1 MKRITFM
8 ILAALAAAAAGAA
21 GEDQLLSAFRSPPPA
36 ARPQVWWHWMNG
48 NVTREGI
55 VADLDA
61 MAAVGIG
68 GATIFDVG
76 VGIPP
81 GPVKFNTQE
90 WIDTVA
96 FAVAEAAKRRIEI
109 CLHNCSG
116 YSTSGGPWI
125 APSNSMKVV
134 SYSLVDVAG
143 PRRFAA
149 ALSAPPNKYGFYE
162 DVAVLAWPVP
172 AAERSPDGAAGKI
185 AEVKR
190 DGKEIVY
197 EFEYPADFRAS
208 RWECRIRDA
217 VHAWN
222 STIEATLS
230 AADADGKWREVSRET
245 LYARYGTQDDENVRS
260 FGFVETSAR
269 RWRLVVK
276 AVDCST
282 DNFKFEAM
290 PLSRS
295 ARISNIANKGW
306 FVSTGA
312 ATRPYSAAP
321 DQVVRSK
328 DVLDLTAK
336 FDRATGVLDWD
347 VPAGAWRVMRVGY
360 AANGMRC
367 NPASDNGAG
376 LECDKLAKAG
386 VRAVFGNYVAWVCDR
401 VGPSLAGKV
410 EFGLN
415 SVLVDSWEAGTQNWT
430 QGFEREFAR
439 RRGYDIATWLPT
451 LAGVVVDGVDE
462 SERFLADFRDV
473 ISHLLAENFSDE
485 LARLCHERGL
495 RLSAESYGG
504 LPSTPELYGRAE
516 DITMCEFWI
525 NPGCSA
531 RDMNDGNVRSVVA
544 RARKRPDRGNRI
556 IAAEAFT
563 AWPTNDRWKIDPY
576 TLKSTG
582 DHMYALGVNRM
593 VYHRYAHQP
602 WTKGNLAPGMTMG
615 PWGTHFERT
624 NTWWFDQKGWIDYQ
638 TRCQALLQAGE
649 FVDEKTYGDEIWI
662 HRRYA
667 DGTDGF
673 FVACDNAETR
683 AVQVSLPVTGRVPE
697 IWDAET
703 GEISLAPVWTDS
715 NNRTWLSLKL
725 RPSGSAFVMFRPR
738 PTSGAAA
745 KRAVRETAADEV
757 KGTWTVSF
765 EASYPDVPAPVKMK
779 TLASLSKHSNPE
791 VRYFAGHAT
800 YRMKFADAWPRN
812 PGDRVVLDLG
822 EVKNLAAV
830 TVNGREFP
838 VLWRPPFRVDVTD
851 AWKEENEIA
860 VRVTTLWPNRL
871 IGDELLPEDRVW
883 QGAWHGGSVAKVP
896 EWVRRGEKSP
906 TGRHTFTTW
915 RHWHAEDKDNLVPA
929 GLLGPVKRVVMEE

>member
-1 MKRITFM
+1 MKRIVFSM
-8 ILAALAAAAAGAA
+8 MAAFAAAVAGAA

-48 NVTREGI
+48 NVTRDGI

-149 ALSAPPNKYGFYE
+149 ALPAPPNKHGFYE

-172 AAERSPDGAAGKI
+172 AAERLPDGAAGKI
-185 AEVKR
+185 TEVKR

-197 EFEYPADFRAS
+197 EFEYPADIRAS
-208 RWECRIRDA
+208 LWECRIRDA
-217 VHAWN
+217 APVWMA
-222 STIEATLS
+222 TVEATLS

-245 LYARYGTQDDENVRS
+245 LYASCGIQVDDNVRS
-260 FGFVETSAR
+260 FGFAETSAR

-282 DNFKFEAM
+282 GDFKFEAM
-290 PLSRS
+290 PLSCG

-306 FVSTGA
+306 FVSTAA
-312 ATRPYSAAP
+312 ATRPYAAAP

-328 DVLDLTAK
+328 DVIDLTAR
-336 FDRATGVLDWD
+336 FNRATGGLDWD
-347 VPAGAWRVMRVGY
+347 VPAGAWRVMRIGY
-360 AANGMRC
+360 AANGMKC
-367 NPASDNGAG
+367 NPASEKGVG

-386 VRAVFGNYVAWVCDR
+386 VRAVFGNYVANVCDR

-439 RRGYDIATWLPT
+439 RRGYDITPWLPT
-451 LAGVVVDGVDE
+451 LAGVVVDGADE

-473 ISHLLAENFSDE
+473 ISNLLAENFADE
-485 LARLCHERGL
+485 FARLCHERGL
-495 RLSAESYGG
+495 KLCIESYGSF
-504 LPSTPELYGRAE
+504 PSTPELYGRAE

-525 NPGCSA
+525 KPGSSA

-544 RARKRPDRGNRI
+544 RARTRPDRGNRI

-563 AWPTNDRWKIDPY
+563 AWPTNDRWTIDPY

-582 DHMYALGVNRM
+582 DHMYA
-593 VYHRYAHQP
+593 
-602 WTKGNLAPGMTMG
+602 
-615 PWGTHFERT
+615 
-624 NTWWFDQKGWIDYQ
+624 
-638 TRCQALLQAGE
+638 
-649 FVDEKTYGDEIWI
+649 
-662 HRRYA
+662 
-667 DGTDGF
+667 
-673 FVACDNAETR
+673 
-683 AVQVSLPVTGRVPE
+683 
-697 IWDAET
+697 
-703 GEISLAPVWTDS
+703 
-715 NNRTWLSLKL
+715 
-725 RPSGSAFVMFRPR
+725 
-738 PTSGAAA
+738 
-745 KRAVRETAADEV
+745 
-757 KGTWTVSF
+757 
-765 EASYPDVPAPVKMK
+765 
-779 TLASLSKHSNPE
+779 
-791 VRYFAGHAT
+791 
-800 YRMKFADAWPRN
+800 
-812 PGDRVVLDLG
+812 
-822 EVKNLAAV
+822 
-830 TVNGREFP
+830 
-838 VLWRPPFRVDVTD
+838 
-851 AWKEENEIA
+851 
-860 VRVTTLWPNRL
+860 
-871 IGDELLPEDRVW
+871 
-883 QGAWHGGSVAKVP
+883 
-896 EWVRRGEKSP
+896 
-906 TGRHTFTTW
+906 
-915 RHWHAEDKDNLVPA
+915 
-929 GLLGPVKRVVMEE
+929 

>member
-1 MKRITFM
+1 MKRIVFSM
-8 ILAALAAAAAGAA
+8 MAAFAAAVAGAA

-48 NVTREGI
+48 NVTRDGI

-149 ALSAPPNKYGFYE
+149 ALPAPPNKHGFYE

-172 AAERSPDGAAGKI
+172 AAERLPDGAAGKI
-185 AEVKR
+185 TEVKR

-197 EFEYPADFRAS
+197 EFEYPADIRAS
-208 RWECRIRDA
+208 LWECRIRDA
-217 VHAWN
+217 APVWMA
-222 STIEATLS
+222 TVEATLS

-245 LYARYGTQDDENVRS
+245 LYASCGIQVDDNVRS
-260 FGFVETSAR
+260 FGFAETSAR

-282 DNFKFEAM
+282 GDFKFEAM
-290 PLSRS
+290 PLSCG

-306 FVSTGA
+306 FVSTAA
-312 ATRPYSAAP
+312 ATRPYAAAP

-328 DVLDLTAK
+328 DVIDLTAR
-336 FDRATGVLDWD
+336 FNRATGGLDWD
-347 VPAGAWRVMRVGY
+347 VPAGAWRVMRIGY
-360 AANGMRC
+360 AANGMKC
-367 NPASDNGAG
+367 NPASEKGVG

-386 VRAVFGNYVAWVCDR
+386 VRAVFGNYVANVCDR

-439 RRGYDIATWLPT
+439 RRGYDITPWLPT
-451 LAGVVVDGVDE
+451 LAGVVVDGADE

-473 ISHLLAENFSDE
+473 ISNLLAENFADE
-485 LARLCHERGL
+485 FARLCHERGL
-495 RLSAESYGG
+495 KLCIESYGSF
-504 LPSTPELYGRAE
+504 PSTPELYGRAE

-525 NPGCSA
+525 KPGSSA

-544 RARKRPDRGNRI
+544 RARTRPDRGNRI

-563 AWPTNDRWKIDPY
+563 AWP
-576 TLKSTG
+576 
-582 DHMYALGVNRM
+582 
-593 VYHRYAHQP
+593 
-602 WTKGNLAPGMTMG
+602 
-615 PWGTHFERT
+615 
-624 NTWWFDQKGWIDYQ
+624 
-638 TRCQALLQAGE
+638 
-649 FVDEKTYGDEIWI
+649 
-662 HRRYA
+662 
-667 DGTDGF
+667 
-673 FVACDNAETR
+673 
-683 AVQVSLPVTGRVPE
+683 
-697 IWDAET
+697 
-703 GEISLAPVWTDS
+703 
-715 NNRTWLSLKL
+715 
-725 RPSGSAFVMFRPR
+725 RPSQVFRHLQN
-738 PTSGAAA
+738 
-745 KRAVRETAADEV
+745 
-757 KGTWTVSF
+757 F
-765 EASYPDVPAPVKMK
+765 
-779 TLASLSKHSNPE
+779 
-791 VRYFAGHAT
+791 
-800 YRMKFADAWPRN
+800 
-812 PGDRVVLDLG
+812 
-822 EVKNLAAV
+822 
-830 TVNGREFP
+830 
-838 VLWRPPFRVDVTD
+838 
-851 AWKEENEIA
+851 
-860 VRVTTLWPNRL
+860 
-871 IGDELLPEDRVW
+871 
-883 QGAWHGGSVAKVP
+883 
-896 EWVRRGEKSP
+896 
-906 TGRHTFTTW
+906 
-915 RHWHAEDKDNLVPA
+915 
-929 GLLGPVKRVVMEE
+929 

>member
-1 MKRITFM
+1 MKRTITALC
-8 ILAALAAAAAGAA
+8 LACAAAAVWADGLV
-21 GEDQLLSAFRSPPPA
+21 DIFRSPPPA

-134 SYSLVDVAG
+134 SYSIVDVEG
-143 PRRFAA
+143 PRRFAE
-149 ALSAPPNKYGFYE
+149 ALPAPPNQHGFYE

-172 AAERSPDGAAGKI
+172 AAERLPEGAASKVT
-185 AEVKR
+185 EVKR
-190 DGKEIVY
+190 DNKEIVY

-208 RWECRIRDA
+208 LWECRILDA
-217 VHAWN
+217 APAWMA
-222 STIEATLS
+222 TIEATLS
-230 AADADGKWREVSRET
+230 AADADGKWREISRET
-245 LYARYGTQDDENVRS
+245 LYARCGSQIDENVRS
-260 FGFVETSAR
+260 FNFPEASAR

-282 DNFKFEAM
+282 GDFKFEPK
-290 PLSRS
+290 PLSRGV
-295 ARISNIANKGW
+295 RISNIANKGW
-306 FVSTGA
+306 FVSTAA
-312 ATRPYSAAP
+312 ATRPYAAAP
-321 DQVVRSK
+321 DQIVKSK
-328 DVLDLTAK
+328 DVLDLTAR
-336 FDRATGVLDWD
+336 FNRATGVLDWD
-347 VPAGAWRVMRVGY
+347 VPAGAWRVMRIGY

-367 NPASDNGAG
+367 NPASEKGVG

-386 VRAVFGNYVAWVCDR
+386 VRAVFGNYVAKVCDR

-415 SVLVDSWEAGTQNWT
+415 SMLVDSWEAGTQNWT

-439 RRGYDIATWLPT
+439 RRGYDIAPWLPT

-473 ISHLLAENFSDE
+473 ISNLLAENFSDE

-495 RLSAESYGG
+495 KLCIESYGG
-504 LPSTPELYGRAE
+504 FPSTPELYGRAE

-525 NPGCSA
+525 KPGSSA
-531 RDMNDGNVRSVVA
+531 RDMNDSNVRSVVA
-544 RARKRPDRGNRI
+544 RARTRPDRGNRI

-563 AWPTNDRWKIDPY
+563 AWPTNDRWMIDPY

-582 DHMYALGVNRM
+582 DHMYALGVNRI

-602 WTKGNLAPGMTMG
+602 WAQGNLAPGMTMG

-649 FVDEKTYGDEIWI
+649 FVGEKTYGDEIWI

-673 FVACDNAETR
+673 FVVCDNTGART
-683 AVQVSLPVTGRVPE
+683 VHMVLPATDRTPE

-703 GEISLAPVWTDS
+703 GEISLAPVWTAS
-715 NNRTWLSLKL
+715 NEGTSLSLEL

-738 PTSGAAA
+738 PTPGAAA
-745 KRAVRETAADEV
+745 KRAVHEVAADEV
-757 KGTWTVSF
+757 KGEWTVSF
-765 EASYPDVPAPVKMK
+765 EASYPDVPEPVKM
-779 TLASLSKHSNPE
+779 TSLSSLSKHSNPE

-800 YRMKFADAWPRN
+800 YRLKFADARLRN
-812 PGDRVVLDLG
+812 PGERAVLDLG
-822 EVKNLAAV
+822 VVKNLAAV

-851 AWKEENEIA
+851 AWKEENEIV

-871 IGDELLPEDRVW
+871 IGDELLQEDRAW
-883 QGAWHGGSVAKVP
+883 QENGHGGSVAKIP
-896 EWVRRGEKSP
+896 DWVWKGEKSP

-915 RHWHAEDKDNLVPA
+915 RHWRAEDKDKLCPA
-929 GLLGPVKRVVMEE
+929 GLIGPVKRIVESD

>member
-1 MKRITFM
+1 MKRTITALC
-8 ILAALAAAAAGAA
+8 LACAAAAVWADGLV
-21 GEDQLLSAFRSPPPA
+21 DIFRSPPPA

-81 GPVKFNTQE
+81 GSVKFNTQE

-134 SYSLVDVAG
+134 SCSIVDVEG

-149 ALSAPPNKYGFYE
+149 ALPAPPNQHGFYE

-172 AAERSPDGAAGKI
+172 AAERSPDGAACKI

-190 DGKEIVY
+190 DNKEIVY

-208 RWECRIRDA
+208 LWECRILDA
-217 VHAWN
+217 APAWMA
-222 STIEATLS
+222 TIEATLS

-245 LYARYGTQDDENVRS
+245 LYARCGSQIDENVRS
-260 FGFVETSAR
+260 FNFPEASAR

-282 DNFKFEAM
+282 GDFKFEPK
-290 PLSRS
+290 PLSRG

-306 FVSTGA
+306 FVSTAA
-312 ATRPYSAAP
+312 ATRPYAAAP
-321 DQVVRSK
+321 DQIVKSK
-328 DVLDLTAK
+328 DVLDLTAR
-336 FDRATGVLDWD
+336 FNRATGGLDWD
-347 VPAGAWRVMRVGY
+347 VPAGTWRVMRVGY

-367 NPASDNGAG
+367 NPASDKGVG

-386 VRAVFGNYVAWVCDR
+386 VRAVFVNYVAKVCDR

-415 SVLVDSWEAGTQNWT
+415 SVLVDSWEAGPQNWT

-439 RRGYDIATWLPT
+439 RRGYDIAPWLPT

-473 ISHLLAENFSDE
+473 ISNLLAENFADE

-495 RLSAESYGG
+495 KLCIESYGG

-525 NPGCSA
+525 KPGSSA
-531 RDMNDGNVRSVVA
+531 RDMNDSNVRSVVA
-544 RARKRPDRGNRI
+544 RARTRPDRGNRI

-563 AWPTNDRWKIDPY
+563 AWPTNDRWMIDPY

-582 DHMYALGVNRM
+582 DHMYALGVNRI

-602 WTKGNLAPGMTMG
+602 WTQGNLAPGMTMG

-649 FVDEKTYGDEIWI
+649 FVGEKTYGDEIWI

-673 FVACDNAETR
+673 FVTCDNAEVR
-683 AVQVSLPVTGRVPE
+683 KVHVVLPATGRVPE

-703 GEISLAPVWTDS
+703 GEISLAPVWTAS
-715 NNRTWLSLKL
+715 NEGTSLSFEL

-738 PTSGAAA
+738 PTPGAAA
-745 KRAVRETAADEV
+745 KRAVHEVAADEV
-757 KGTWTVSF
+757 KGEWTVSF
-765 EASYPDVPAPVKMK
+765 EASYPDVPEPVKM
-779 TLASLSKHSNPE
+779 TSLSSLSKHSNPE

-800 YRMKFADAWPRN
+800 YRLKFADARLRN
-812 PGDRVVLDLG
+812 PGERAVLDLG
-822 EVKNLAAV
+822 VVKNLAAV

-851 AWKEENEIA
+851 AWKEENEIV

-871 IGDELLPEDRVW
+871 IGDELLQEDRAW
-883 QGAWHGGSVAKVP
+883 QENGHGGSVAKIP
-896 EWVRRGEKSP
+896 DWVWKGEKSP

-915 RHWHAEDKDNLVPA
+915 RHWRAEDKDKLCPT
-929 GLLGPVKRVVMEE
+929 GLIGPVKRIVESD